1 MNNKITHF
9 VCVMAMILFVGNI
22 SAREKQPAFPG
33 AEGFARYITGGRGGK
48 VYHVTNLNDN
58 GEGSLRWAIN
68 QSGCRTIV
76 FDVSGTI
83 HLSSSLPIGQGD
95 VTIAGQTA
103 PGDGICV
110 ADYPMS
116 VKANNVIVRY
126 MRFRLGNNNVTLD
139 GADGWDGFGAMD
151 QQNIMVD
158 HCSVSW
164 SIDECL
170 SFVGCKNISVQ
181 WCLIAQ
187 SLKNAGHSKG
197 SHGYGGN
204 WGGSG
209 ASYHHNLLMHHD
221 SRVPRLGPRYT
232 TQLDERM
239 DMRNNVMYNWSGN
252 GCYGGEA
259 MNVNIVNNYYKV
271 GPGTKKLSST
281 KQRRIAAI
289 GIRTT
294 NYVATYSDYAP
305 TLHVWGKYYVDG
317 NVNSAYSD
325 VTNDNWTYGMY
336 NQIDASSNDGLY
348 TQTTKDTIRLSAPI
362 DFYATTTHSAADA
375 YTKVLNYA
383 GASKSRDSFDAL
395 MVSDVTNGVASYTG
409 DGNNPGIINTQNDD
423 KPADAVSSWS
433 PWPTLTSADAS
444 TDTDGDGMPD
454 SWEKANGL
462 NASDVSDGA
471 VVCTDGYTNL
481 EHYMN
486 SLVADITESELQGGT
501 IAGTTLTDGPSSET
515 SDYDIST
522 LTYSSSSDAST
533 WEFNNGF
540 TITNAQNKGYAAGSN
555 NCIKFSSG
563 IPFTLNIPSGMAVE
577 KLTLTGYDNYTDV
590 ESYISEL
597 NGNSYTAK
605 DGYVFPNDK
614 SLKSYSF
621 NFARPVTNTLTFTC
635 GAKQTVLKFTLKV
648 VSISTGITSVKN
660 NIFAGNG
667 KKYNLVGQQIDDSY
681 HGIYIKDGK
690 KHFKK

>member
-181 WCLIAQ
+181 WCLITQ

-239 DMRNNVMYNWSGN
+239 DMRNNVMYNWSG
-252 GCYGGEA
+252 YGGEA

-462 NASDVSDGA
+462 NASDVRDGA

-486 SLVADITESELQGGT
+486 SLVADITESDLQGGT